1 MTTGRKRVHNNAMRT
16 LAARWRVQAH
26 LDFMWMTKDLRFF
39 LINVVA
45 DVILNLAGV
54 TAVFLLAERFGGI
67 GHWSRDQIIF
77 MLGYAALVRGFLDVG
92 FSYNVLHI
100 SRRIGRGQ
108 LDHLL
113 VQPQPLWIGLLTE
126 GFMPFS
132 GCWSL
137 LTGIGITAWA
147 IAQFGTGFPVQ
158 WWLWFA
164 ANLLASCTVAL
175 AFSFLWGALAF
186 WAPLAAEEISS
197 RAVNFLYQLK
207 AFPLDGLS
215 GVVLTGM
222 LSVLPVGFVAWYPC
236 RQLLGIAAP
245 QLWHTPL
252 AALLLTLAAVN
263 VFKKGM
269 EHYAETGSQR
279 YIGWGHRS

>member
-1 MTTGRKRVHNNAMRT
+1 MAGLRT
-16 LAARWRVQAH
+16 LAARWCVQAH

-147 IAQFGTGFPVQ
+147 IAQLGTGFPVQ

-215 GVVLTGM
+215 AVVLTGM

-236 RQLLGIAAP
+236 RQLLGLAAP

-263 VFKKGM
+263 MFKKGM

-279 YIGWGHRS
+279 YIAWGHRS

>member
-1 MTTGRKRVHNNAMRT
+1 MGRLRT
-16 LAARWRVQAH
+16 LTARWRVQAH
-26 LDFMWMTKDLRFF
+26 LDFMWMTKDARFF
-39 LINVVA
+39 LINVVS

-54 TAVFLLAERFGGI
+54 TAVFLLAERFQGI
-67 GHWSRDQIIF
+67 GLWSRGQILF
-77 MLGYAALVRGFLDVG
+77 MLGYAALVRGLLDVG

-108 LDHLL
+108 FDHLL

-137 LTGIGITAWA
+137 LTGAGITAWA
-147 IAQFGTGFPVQ
+147 IAQLGAGFPIQ
-158 WWLWFA
+158 WWLLFA

-215 GVVLTGM
+215 AVVLTGM
-222 LSVLPVGFVAWYPC
+222 LTVLPVGFVAWYPC
-236 RQLLGIAAP
+236 RQLLGIAP
-245 QLWHTPL
+245 QHLWHTPL
-252 AALLLTLAAVN
+252 AALLLALVAGI
-263 VFKKGM
+263 VFKKGLN
-269 EHYAETGSQR
+269 HYAQTGSQR
-279 YIGWGHRS
+279 YIGWGHRG

>member
-1 MTTGRKRVHNNAMRT
+1 MAGLRT

-147 IAQFGTGFPVQ
+147 IAQLGTGFPVQ

-215 GVVLTGM
+215 AVVLTGM

-279 YIGWGHRS
+279 YIAWGHRS

>member
-1 MTTGRKRVHNNAMRT
+1 M
-16 LAARWRVQAH
+16 
-26 LDFMWMTKDLRFF
+26 
-39 LINVVA
+39 
-45 DVILNLAGV
+45 
-54 TAVFLLAERFGGI
+54 
-67 GHWSRDQIIF
+67 
-77 MLGYAALVRGFLDVG
+77 
-92 FSYNVLHI
+92 LHI

-113 VQPQPLWIGLLTE
+113 VQPQPLWMGLLTE

-147 IAQFGTGFPVQ
+147 IVQLGTGFPVQ

-252 AALLLTLAAVN
+252 VALLLTLAAVN

-279 YIGWGHRS
+279 YIAWGHRS

>member
-1 MTTGRKRVHNNAMRT
+1 MAVLRT

-67 GHWSRDQIIF
+67 GHWSRDQVIF

-113 VQPQPLWIGLLTE
+113 VQPQPLWMGLLTE

-147 IAQFGTGFPVQ
+147 IAQLGTGFPVQ

-252 AALLLTLAAVN
+252 VALLLTLAAVN

-279 YIGWGHRS
+279 YIAWGHRS

>member
-1 MTTGRKRVHNNAMRT
+1 MTARLRS
-16 LAARWRVQAH
+16 LAARWRAQAH
-26 LDFMWMTKDLRFF
+26 LDFMWMTRDLRFF

-67 GHWSRDQIIF
+67 GLWSRDQIIF

-92 FSYNVLHI
+92 FGYNVLHI

-108 LDHLL
+108 FDHLL
-113 VQPQPLWIGLLTE
+113 VQPQPLWMGLLTE

-137 LTGIGITAWA
+137 LAGAGITAWA
-147 IAQFGTGFPVQ
+147 VVQLGAGFPAE
-158 WWLWFA
+158 WWLLLA

-186 WAPLAAEEISS
+186 WAPAAAEEISS

-215 GVVLTGM
+215 AVALTGM
-222 LSVLPVGFVAWYPC
+222 LTLLPVGFVAWYPS

-252 AALLLTLAAVN
+252 AALLLALVAAI

-269 EHYAETGSQR
+269 KHYAQTGSQR
-279 YIGWGHRS
+279 YIAWGHRG

>member
-1 MTTGRKRVHNNAMRT
+1 MAVLRT

-67 GHWSRDQIIF
+67 GHWSRDQVIF

-113 VQPQPLWIGLLTE
+113 MQPQPLWMGLLTE
-126 GFMPFS
+126 RFMPFS

-147 IAQFGTGFPVQ
+147 IAQLGTGFPVQ

-252 AALLLTLAAVN
+252 VALLLTLAAVN

-279 YIGWGHRS
+279 YIAWGHRS

>member
-1 MTTGRKRVHNNAMRT
+1 MAVLRT

-67 GHWSRDQIIF
+67 GHWSRDQVIF

-113 VQPQPLWIGLLTE
+113 VQPQPLWMGLLTE

-147 IAQFGTGFPVQ
+147 ISQFGTGFPVQ

-215 GVVLTGM
+215 AVVLTGM

-252 AALLLTLAAVN
+252 VALLLTLAAVN

-279 YIGWGHRS
+279 YIAWGHRS

>member
-1 MTTGRKRVHNNAMRT
+1 MAMSNLRT
-16 LAARWRVQAH
+16 LAARWRVQEH
-26 LDFMWMTKDLRFF
+26 LDFMWMTKDLGFF
-39 LINVVA
+39 LINVVG

-67 GHWSRDQIIF
+67 GHWSRDQVIF

-113 VQPQPLWIGLLTE
+113 VQPQPLWMGLLTE

-147 IAQFGTGFPVQ
+147 IAQLGTGFPAQ

-215 GVVLTGM
+215 AVVLTGM

-279 YIGWGHRS
+279 YIAWGHRG

>member
-1 MTTGRKRVHNNAMRT
+1 MAGLGT

-26 LDFMWMTKDLRFF
+26 LDFMWMTRDLRFF
-39 LINVVA
+39 LINVVS

-92 FSYNVLHI
+92 FGYNVLYI

-108 LDHLL
+108 FDHLL
-113 VQPQPLWIGLLTE
+113 VQPQPLWIGLLAE

-137 LTGIGITAWA
+137 IAGAGITAWA
-147 IAQFGTGFPVQ
+147 VAQLGAAFPAE
-158 WWLWFA
+158 WWLLFA

-175 AFSFLWGALAF
+175 SFSFLWGALAF
-186 WAPLAAEEISS
+186 WAPVAAEEISS

-215 GVVLTGM
+215 AIALTAM
-222 LSVLPVGFVAWYPC
+222 LTVLPVGFVAWYPS

-245 QLWHTPL
+245 RLWHTPL
-252 AALLLTLAAVN
+252 AALLLALVAGI

-269 EHYAETGSQR
+269 KYYAQTGSQR
-279 YIGWGHRS
+279 YVAWGHRG

>member
-1 MTTGRKRVHNNAMRT
+1 MAGLRT
-16 LAARWRVQAH
+16 LAARWCVQAH

-147 IAQFGTGFPVQ
+147 IAQLGTGFPVQ

-215 GVVLTGM
+215 AVVLTGM

-279 YIGWGHRS
+279 YIAWGHRS

>member
-1 MTTGRKRVHNNAMRT
+1 MAGLRT
-16 LAARWRVQAH
+16 LAVRWRVQAR

-39 LINVVA
+39 LINVVG

-67 GHWSRDQIIF
+67 GHWSRDQVIF
-77 MLGYAALVRGFLDVG
+77 MLGYAALVRGLVEVG

-113 VQPQPLWIGLLTE
+113 VQPQPLWMGLLTE
-126 GFMPFS
+126 GFIPFS

-137 LTGIGITAWA
+137 LTGAGITAWA
-147 IAQFGTGFPVQ
+147 MVQLNTGFPAQ
-158 WWLWFA
+158 WWLLFG

-186 WAPLAAEEISS
+186 WAPAAAEEISS
-197 RAVNFLYQLK
+197 RAVGSLYQLK

-215 GVVLTGM
+215 AVVLTGM
-222 LSVLPVGFVAWYPC
+222 LTVLPVGFVACLPY
-236 RQLLGIAAP
+236 
-245 QLWHTPL
+245 
-252 AALLLTLAAVN
+252 
-263 VFKKGM
+263 
-269 EHYAETGSQR
+269 
-279 YIGWGHRS
+279 

>member
-1 MTTGRKRVHNNAMRT
+1 MAVLRT

-67 GHWSRDQIIF
+67 GHWSRDQVIF

-113 VQPQPLWIGLLTE
+113 VQPQPLWMGLLTE

-147 IAQFGTGFPVQ
+147 IAQLGTGFPVQ

-215 GVVLTGM
+215 TVVLTGM

-252 AALLLTLAAVN
+252 VALLLTLAAVN

-279 YIGWGHRS
+279 YIAWGHRS